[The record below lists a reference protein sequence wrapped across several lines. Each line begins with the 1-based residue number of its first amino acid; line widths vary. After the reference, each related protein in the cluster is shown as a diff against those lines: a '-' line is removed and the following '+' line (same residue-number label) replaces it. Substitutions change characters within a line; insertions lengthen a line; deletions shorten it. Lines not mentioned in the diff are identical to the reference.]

1 MLAIVTG
8 ASGHLG
14 ANLVRA
20 LVLRGWQVRVLVH
33 RRTRALD
40 GVDVERV
47 SGDILNKESL
57 GQAFTGVDVVFH
69 LAAHISIVS
78 RDYKRVEAVNVTGTQ
93 NVVDACMA
101 TGVKRL
107 VHTSSFHAHQQRPL
121 DEILNESRPLLSSGN
136 FPPYD
141 HSKAEGEKIVSAAIS
156 RGLDA
161 IIVSPTGMIG
171 PYDFQPSHFGIALL
185 AMAKGRMPIIVD
197 AGLNWVDNRDV
208 AEGMLRACELSE
220 TGEKYI
226 FGGHWVKLEEI
237 ARQVSYIVGCR
248 PPRLVLPLWVAKA
261 GAPLVE
267 TWDHIRGKRQL
278 ITPISMKELESNSR
292 ISHAKASQEL
302 GYKPRPLCDTLADT
316 LNWFR
321 DNGYLDY

>member
-1 MLAIVTG
+1 MLATVTG

-69 LAAHISIVS
+69 LAARISIVN
-78 RDYKRVEAVNVTGTQ
+78 RDRRQVEAVNIVGTQ

-101 TGVKRL
+101 AGVKRL
-107 VHTSSFHAHQQRPL
+107 VHTSSFHAHRQEPL
-121 DEILNESRPLLSSGN
+121 DEVLNESRPLLCSGN

-141 HSKAEGEKIVSAAIS
+141 HSKAEAEKIVSEAIS
-156 RGLDA
+156 KGLDA
-161 IIVSPTGMIG
+161 VIVNPTGMIG

-208 AEGMLRACELSE
+208 AEGMVRACEFSK
-220 TGEKYI
+220 TGERYI
-226 FGGHWVKLEEI
+226 FGGHWAKLADI
-237 ARQVSYIVGCR
+237 ARQVSCIAGCR

-261 GAPLVE
+261 GAPLMA
-267 TWDHIRGKRQL
+267 TWDRIRGKRQL
-278 ITPISMKELESNSR
+278 ITSISMKELESNSR
-292 ISHAKASQEL
+292 VSHAKASQEL
-302 GYKPRPLCDTLADT
+302 GYKPRPLCDTLVDT
-316 LNWFR
+316 LDWFH
-321 DNGYLDY
+321 DNGYLD